1 MRKVVRQ
8 ASGKAGDMID
18 ELRWFINGMI
28 FGAALFW
35 VYVDWRN
42 ARIADRNVLVII
54 LEGHSKEEDGG
65 KK

>member
-1 MRKVVRQ
+1 
-8 ASGKAGDMID
+8 MID

-54 LEGHSKEEDGG
+54 LEGHSKEEDGDE
-65 KK
+65 K